1 MCFRKWSAGW
11 DAHAAYKCTGLS
23 ATTELEQKDE
33 FRTRFSH
40 LFRKSGFAAPLPS
53 QRDVMRQIVN
63 LHWPDRERVIEE
75 CATAERRG
83 EVPRSRNRYNLSP
96 EQYAHRPWIA
106 SVTYAAIDSSVA
118 IIANGRYPSAMTTI
132 QEIPTPEVVQE
143 AQKALRQLSSLAEP
157 GGATASVR
165 VRAEGGTAKASVTV
179 PRQAFELFLEIL
191 GQMANGN
198 AVTILPL
205 HAELTTQQ
213 AADLLNVS
221 RPYLVQLLEEKA
233 LPYRRVGTHRRVL
246 AADVLSYKRRD
257 DARRRA
263 VLDELAAEAQKHGLG
278 Y

>member
-1 MCFRKWSAGW
+1 M
-11 DAHAAYKCTGLS
+11 
-23 ATTELEQKDE
+23 
-33 FRTRFSH
+33 
-40 LFRKSGFAAPLPS
+40 P
-53 QRDVMRQIVN
+53 
-63 LHWPDRERVIEE
+63 
-75 CATAERRG
+75 
-83 EVPRSRNRYNLSP
+83 
-96 EQYAHRPWIA
+96 
-106 SVTYAAIDSSVA
+106 
-118 IIANGRYPSAMTTI
+118 TI

-157 GGATASVR
+157 GTETASVR
-165 VRAEGGTAKASVTV
+165 VRAEGGNTKASVTV
-179 PRQAFELFLEIL
+179 PRQAFDLFLEIL

-221 RPYLVQLLEEKA
+221 RPYLVQLLEEEKA

-246 AADVLSYKRRD
+246 AADVLAYKRRD
-257 DARRRA
+257 DARRRD